1 MKKRILIIITILMLV
16 VLGIIGSIYF
26 LLYKND
32 SQTKIESSNE
42 INTLPE
48 NTTNSIADDTNTV
61 VNEMENKTVEEN
73 TETIITEISNETIE
87 TVETKQE
94 TQTTTKNTQ
103 SSTQTKS
110 SSSNNLSTPKKE
122 NVTQSTSQTTT
133 HTSTTTPVT
142 NPTSQSS
149 SSQNNKQEET
159 KTEPKVERCTNN
171 NNHGMDIG
179 NSGKWFNSK
188 NDAIVYYNQQIK
200 YWGEQWENNKIDN
213 DTYYKNCPSGYEVW
227 DCMYCGKW
235 TINFYYR

>member
-1 MKKRILIIITILMLV
+1 MKKRILIIITILILV
-16 VLGIIGSIYF
+16 VLGIIGSICF
-26 LLYKND
+26 LLYMTD

-48 NTTNSIADDTNTV
+48 NTINSIADDTNTV
-61 VNEMENKTVEEN
+61 VNEMEKKTVEEN

-94 TQTTTKNTQ
+94 TQVTTKNTQ

-110 SSSNNLSTPKKE
+110 SSSNNLSTPKNE

-133 HTSTTTPVT
+133 HTSTNTPVT
-142 NPTSQSS
+142 NPTSQSL

-159 KTEPKVERCTNN
+159 KTEQKVERCTNN
-171 NNHGMDIG
+171 NNHGMNIG

-188 NDAIVYYNQQIK
+188 NDAIAYYNQQIK
-200 YWGEQWENNKIDN
+200 YWGDQWENNKIDN